1 MRTRF
6 KRALKAASVREVR
19 FHDLRHTYGTRMAAA
34 GAPLR
39 TLQGWMGHKSYT
51 TTEVYADFAPDPTQ
65 GAALAEAAFG
75 PGTKLGTNLRPT
87 QANSDPTNPAFTGPM
102 DSDQPGSTGS

>member
-1 MRTRF
+1 
-6 KRALKAASVREVR
+6 
-19 FHDLRHTYGTRMAAA
+19 MAAA

-75 PGTKLGTNLRPT
+75 PSTNPGTNLRPT
-87 QANSDPTNPAFTGPM
+87 QTNSDPRDPASTGPT
-102 DSDQPGSTGS
+102 DSDQPHITGS